1 MDGDVRDFELG
12 QGAEIFIAASDIN
25 GEEVREFFQ
34 SEDGEKITSKVI
46 FRTDKPS
53 ILSGDDKGIFFIHA
67 AEAQIGHAME
77 LLENQVDR
85 EAFEGLNEKGLRKMT
100 KQISDARKELQQA
113 RKELQ
118 QALKDLDDAQASLEQ
133 DEE

>member
-1 MDGDVRDFELG
+1 
-12 QGAEIFIAASDIN
+12 
-25 GEEVREFFQ
+25 
-34 SEDGEKITSKVI
+34 
-46 FRTDKPS
+46 
-53 ILSGDDKGIFFIHA
+53 
-67 AEAQIGHAME
+67 ME